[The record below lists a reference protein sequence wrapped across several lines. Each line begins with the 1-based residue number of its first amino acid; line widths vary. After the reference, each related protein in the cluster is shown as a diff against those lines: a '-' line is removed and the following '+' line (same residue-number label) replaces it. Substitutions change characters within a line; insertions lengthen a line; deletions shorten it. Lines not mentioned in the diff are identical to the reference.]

1 MSDRQVTRRLR
12 TGEWTPVRRGLLVP
26 SRPAPP
32 SAADV
37 HVLAAVRSTR
47 RDTAVALAHA
57 ARVWDLP
64 EPLGGWGEPV
74 LLAASGATRA
84 GRGLR
89 VLVAPVADGDV
100 LRLPDGLVVTAPRR
114 TVLDCLRHLRPHD
127 ALAIADAAVRSRLV
141 TPPELA
147 TGAALMAGWPGIV
160 QARRLLLL
168 VDGRR
173 ESPLESWSA
182 VSFDDQGVP
191 QPAVQM
197 DVLDETG
204 LVIGRVD
211 FRWRCGL
218 IGESDGR
225 AKYRL
230 AAAERGGATAA
241 ELARILAA
249 ERERE
254 RSLRDTGAT
263 VVRWGA
269 SDVLDPVKAGRLA
282 RRLREE
288 LWRQARRP
296 VSGSARPARLMLTP
310 GTGSALLE
318 GSERY
323 VLRA

>member
-1 MSDRQVTRRLR
+1 MTDRQVTRRLR
-12 TGEWTPVRRGLLVP
+12 TGEWARARRGLLVP
-26 SRPAPP
+26 SRPVPP
-32 SAADV
+32 SDADV
-37 HVLAAVRSTR
+37 QVLSAVRSTR

-89 VLVAPVADGDV
+89 VLVAPVAEGDV
-100 LRLPDGLVVTAPRR
+100 LRLADGLVVTSPRR
-114 TVLDCLRHLRPHD
+114 TVLDCLRHLRAPD
-127 ALAIADAAVRSRLV
+127 ALAIADAAVRAQLV
-141 TPPELA
+141 TPADLTA
-147 TGAALMAGWPGIV
+147 GAALMAGWPGIV
-160 QARRLLLL
+160 QARRLLPL

-182 VSFDDQGVP
+182 VAFDDQGVP
-191 QPAVQM
+191 QPEAQM
-197 DVLDETG
+197 DVLDESG

-211 FRWRCGL
+211 VRWRCGV

-230 AAAERGGATAA
+230 AAAERDGVTA
-241 ELARILAA
+241 EGLARVLAA

-254 RSLRDTGAT
+254 QRLRDTGAT

-269 SDVLDPVKAGRLA
+269 ADVLDPVKAGRLA

-288 LWRQARRP
+288 LWRQERRP
-296 VSGSARPARLMLTP
+296 VSGTSRPARLMLAP
-310 GTGSALLE
+310 STGLRLL
-318 GSERY
+318 GGAERY
-323 VLRA
+323 LLRA